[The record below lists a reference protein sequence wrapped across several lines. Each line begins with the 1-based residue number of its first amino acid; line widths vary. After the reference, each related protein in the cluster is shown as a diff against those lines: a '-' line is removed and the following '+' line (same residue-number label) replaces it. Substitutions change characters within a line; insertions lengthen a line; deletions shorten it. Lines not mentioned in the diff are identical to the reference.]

1 MLTLTRRELSNQKY
15 MAHGGN
21 RILKQTNLPND
32 MDILICK
39 GEIFE
44 LMISHLS
51 NVSNSFNSLSLANQ

>member
-1 MLTLTRRELSNQKY
+1 

-44 LMISHLS
+44 LLTFLTCQMLAIALTLCHSGESVIILIKH
-51 NVSNSFNSLSLANQ
+51 SLSL